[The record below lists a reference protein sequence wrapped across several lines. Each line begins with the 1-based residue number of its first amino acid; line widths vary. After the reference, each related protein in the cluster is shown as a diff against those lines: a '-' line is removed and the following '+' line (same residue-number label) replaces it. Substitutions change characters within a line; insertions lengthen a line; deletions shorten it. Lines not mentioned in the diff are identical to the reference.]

1 MSSDN
6 RVLTELTTVRLLNRS
21 VVMLSGIFPL
31 SRFGGEICE
40 AQHANE
46 LYSNFSHCSFA
57 QVGDC
62 PAPTLRQ
69 IDPALGC
76 VSQIPPPPGCLI
88 PTTHLSGFHPVI
100 AAEQSV
106 VRLLYTH
113 CKLNIRTDT
122 RPQMGSFGKNRVPSP
137 NHYYKPAPAEI
148 VFGHMRFLIT
158 DRPTDYTISQFIE
171 ELKRHRVKDVVRVCE
186 PTYTTEPLRQEGIQ
200 ILDWEFPDGS
210 PPPKEVRDKWMDL
223 LKDRFSSNPGTCV
236 AVHCVAGLGRA
247 PVLVALALIEAGLKF
262 EDAVDLIRQNR
273 RGAINQK
280 QLYYLEKYKPTG
292 ELKKFRN
299 GKREKE
305 CVIM

>member
-1 MSSDN
+1 MS
-6 RVLTELTTVRLLNRS
+6 
-21 VVMLSGIFPL
+21 
-31 SRFGGEICE
+31 
-40 AQHANE
+40 
-46 LYSNFSHCSFA
+46 
-57 QVGDC
+57 
-62 PAPTLRQ
+62 
-69 IDPALGC
+69 
-76 VSQIPPPPGCLI
+76 
-88 PTTHLSGFHPVI
+88 
-100 AAEQSV
+100 
-106 VRLLYTH
+106 
-113 CKLNIRTDT
+113 NIRTES

-171 ELKRHRVKDVVRVCE
+171 ELKRHGVKDVVRVCE

-210 PPPKEVRDKWMDL
+210 PPPKEVRDKWMEL

-236 AVHCVAGLGRA
+236 AVHCVAGLGRSVVVNAMLSLPILAISFCRA

-299 GKREKE
+299 AKREKE
-305 CVIM
+305 CIIM